1 MDEMCSAIGI
11 TSHIQQEVV
20 LLLSDTKNGFMRS
33 DLLRE
38 RLIRSLAN
46 GGYST
51 IFLSKINHEVDILVE
66 QKLCLRQVKRG
77 KHQIG
82 LNKLVWKIPPETIT
96 LIHGATTTVTDGKLF
111 ADNFG
116 DVVEDAKRQL
126 RKMGVPRRLVNDA
139 AFEILVARFL
149 SSSP

>member
-1 MDEMCSAIGI
+1 MVEMCYSLGI
-11 TSHIQQEVV
+11 KGHIQQEVV
-20 LLLSDTKNGFMRS
+20 LLLSNTRTGFMRS

-38 RLIRSLAN
+38 RLIKSLAN
-46 GGYST
+46 AGYST
-51 IFLSKINHEVDILVE
+51 IFLPKINHEVETLVE

-77 KHQIG
+77 KHEIG

-96 LIHGATTTVTDGKLF
+96 LIHDATTIVTDGKLF

-116 DVVEDAKRQL
+116 DVVDDAKKQL
-126 RKMGVPRRLVNDA
+126 RKMGAPRRRVSDA

-149 SSSP
+149 IPSP